1 MSRILL
7 SCLTVLLL
15 SAWCANAQTTTAS
28 SYKQM
33 VVGLNNFDE
42 ANIDQVTS
50 RFNGIDGIH
59 LSAYCSELNCL
70 ILEFDPS
77 KFSGPEKVMQTLRS
91 MKITGFLKINTT
103 LDPLTTGCTVMSQN
117 TAHSEH

>member
-1 MSRILL
+1 MRRILL
-7 SCLTVLLL
+7 SFLTVLLL
-15 SAWCANAQTTTAS
+15 LSWCASAQTTGAA

-42 ANIDQVTS
+42 ANIDQVTG
-50 RFNGIDGIH
+50 RFSGIDGIH

-77 KFSGPEKVMQTLRS
+77 KYSGPEKVMQTLRAL
-91 MKITGFLKINTT
+91 KITGFLKINTT

-117 TAHSEH
+117 AAHSEH